1 MTNKITREDVISIGK
16 SINKQLTEKEINWVL
31 ENYEGYEND
40 EPQSTWDL
48 IVERMLYDIPTI
60 TFQFRFDQKVT
71 TWMQTNFDIDAIDE
85 EEANLKALE
94 FVKSGDVTNIDW
106 EEIIE
111 TKETMSVE
119 ENGGDSTEELYTSDG
134 NLIYQNDKED

>member
-1 MTNKITREDVISIGK
+1 MTNKITREDVISIGN
-16 SINKQLTEKEINWVL
+16 SINKTLTEKEISWVL

-40 EPQSTWDL
+40 EPQSTWNL

-134 NLIYQNDKED
+134 DLIYQNDKED

>member
-1 MTNKITREDVISIGK
+1 MTNKITREDVINIGNT
-16 SINKQLTEKEINWVL
+16 INKQLTEKEINWVL
-31 ENYEGYEND
+31 ENYESYEND

-134 NLIYQNDKED
+134 DLIYQNDKED

>member
-1 MTNKITREDVISIGK
+1 MTNKITREDVINIGNT
-16 SINKQLTEKEINWVL
+16 INKQLTEKEINWVL

-40 EPQSTWDL
+40 EPQSTWNL

>member
-1 MTNKITREDVISIGK
+1 MTNKITREDVINIGNT
-16 SINKQLTEKEINWVL
+16 INKQLTEKEINWVL
-31 ENYEGYEND
+31 ENYESYEKD

-134 NLIYQNDKED
+134 DLIYQNDKED

>member
-40 EPQSTWDL
+40 EPQSTWNL